1 MHKVMIVDDN
11 MTNLI
16 MAKKALEDLYEII
29 PVSSGKIALEFL
41 QEMPEAP
48 DVVLLDVDM
57 PDINGFYV
65 ISQMKNSEK
74 LSKIPVVFLTAQEDI
89 TTEIEGYSLG
99 AVDYIKKPFTATL
112 LRKRV
117 DIHIRFVEE
126 QKHNEKLNEQLRKV
140 LSEKIH
146 NIVELEYAIVEMFT
160 SLMSNRSFMISEHCT
175 RVEKYMSV
183 FLDTLIESRQFQ
195 IDEEDAEILKFA
207 SKMHDVGKICLSD
220 RCLADMGDLSI
231 QEKEFNH
238 AHTVLGA
245 EAVKKVMNV
254 VSDNRF
260 LNYAYNMCRFHH
272 ERWDGKGYPDK
283 LMTTNIPIESRILAI
298 VNSYDI
304 FRTTND
310 GSDPLTHAEAINRI
324 RFWSGT
330 HFDPELV
337 DAFLNIEAQIGA
349 IRFDNPS

>member
-41 QEMPEAP
+41 EEMPEPP

-74 LSKIPVVFLTAQEDI
+74 LSKIPVVFLTAQEDT

-99 AVDYIKKPFTATL
+99 AVDYIKKPFTASL
-112 LRKRV
+112 LRKRLDV
-117 DIHIRFVEE
+117 HIKFVEE
-126 QKHNEKLNEQLRKV
+126 QKHNEKVNEQLQKA
-140 LSEKIH
+140 LKEKIH
-146 NIVELEYAIVEMFT
+146 NISELEYAIVEMFT
-160 SLMSNRSFMISEHCT
+160 SLMSSRSFLIAEHSK

-183 FLDTLIESRQFQ
+183 FLDSLIESRQFSV
-195 IDEEDAEILKFA
+195 DESDAETLKFA
-207 SKMHDVGKICLSD
+207 SKMHDVGKICLTD

-245 EAVKKVMNV
+245 EAIKKVMDV
-254 VSDNRF
+254 ISDNRF
-260 LNYAYNMCRFHH
+260 LKYAYNMCRFHH

-283 LMTTNIPIESRILAI
+283 LMTTNIPFEARILSI

-310 GSDPLTHAEAINRI
+310 GGEPLTHNEAINRI

-330 HFDPELV
+330 HYDPELV
-337 DAFLNIEAQIGA
+337 EAFLNIERQIEA
-349 IRFDNPS
+349 IRFDS

>member
-41 QEMPEAP
+41 NEMPEPP

-65 ISQMKNSEK
+65 ISQMKNVEK
-74 LSKIPVVFLTAQEDI
+74 LARIPVVFLTAQEDI

-99 AVDYIKKPFTATL
+99 ASDYIRKPFTATL

-126 QKHNEKLNEQLRKV
+126 QKHNEKVNEQLQKV

-160 SLMSNRSFMISEHCT
+160 SLMSNRSFIISEHCI

-183 FLDTLIESRQFQ
+183 FLDALIESRQFSL
-195 IDEEDAEILKFA
+195 EETDAQILKFA
-207 SKMHDVGKICLSD
+207 SKIHDVGKICLTD

-238 AHTVLGA
+238 LHTVLGA
-245 EAVKKVMNV
+245 EAIKKVMDV
-254 VSDNRF
+254 VSDNQF
-260 LNYAYNMCRFHH
+260 LKYSYNMCRFHH

-283 LMTTNIPIESRILAI
+283 MMTTNIPIEARILTI
-298 VNSYDI
+298 VNSYDN

-310 GSDPLTHAEAINRI
+310 GADPLTHNEAINRI
-324 RFWSGT
+324 RLWSGT

-337 DAFLNIEAQIGA
+337 EAFLNIESKIGA
-349 IRFDNPS
+349 VRFDNQP

>member
-16 MAKKALEDLYEII
+16 MAKKALEDTYEIF
-29 PVSSGKIALEFL
+29 PVSSGKVALEFL
-41 QEMPEAP
+41 QEMPDPP

-57 PDINGFYV
+57 PDMNGFYV
-65 ISQMKNSEK
+65 ISQMKNIEK
-74 LSKIPVVFLTAQEDI
+74 LANIPVVFLTAQEDT

-99 AVDYIKKPFTATL
+99 AADYIKKPFTATL

-117 DIHIRFVEE
+117 EIHIKFVE
-126 QKHNEKLNEQLRKV
+126 QQRRLEKVNGQLSKA
-140 LSEKIH
+140 LGEKIH

-160 SLMSNRSFMISEHCT
+160 SLMANRSFLISEHCI

-183 FLDTLIESRQFQ
+183 FLDELIASRQFS
-195 IDEEDAEILKFA
+195 INEKDAEILKFA
-207 SKMHDVGKICLSD
+207 SKMHDIGKICLTD

-238 AHTVLGA
+238 AHTVLGS

-254 VSDNRF
+254 ISDNQF

-283 LMTTNIPIESRILAI
+283 LMTMDIPIEARILAI
-298 VNSYDI
+298 VNSYDD

-310 GSDPLTHAEAINRI
+310 GGDPLTHNEAINRI

-337 DAFLNIEAQIGA
+337 DAFINIERQIGE
-349 IRFDNPS
+349 IRFN

>member
-16 MAKKALEDLYEII
+16 MAKKALEDTYEIFPI
-29 PVSSGKIALEFL
+29 SSGKLALEFL
-41 QEMPEAP
+41 EEMPDPP

-65 ISQMKNSEK
+65 ISMMKNNPK
-74 LSKIPVVFLTAQEDI
+74 LENIPVVFLTAQEDT
-89 TTEIEGYSLG
+89 TTEVEGYSLG
-99 AVDYIKKPFTATL
+99 AADYIKKPFTATL
-112 LRKRV
+112 LKKRV
-117 DIHIRFVEE
+117 EIHIRFVEE
-126 QKHNEKLNEQLRKV
+126 HQKLNRINAQLSNA

-160 SLMSNRSFMISEHCT
+160 SLMESRSFMIAEHCK
-175 RVEKYMSV
+175 RVEKYMTV
-183 FLDTLIESRQFQ
+183 FVDALIESRQFD
-195 IDEEDAEILKFA
+195 IKETDAEILKFA
-207 SKMHDVGKICLSD
+207 SRMHDIGKICLTD
-220 RCLADMGDLSI
+220 RILADMDLSI

-238 AHTVLGA
+238 AHTVLGS

-254 VSDNRF
+254 ISDNQF
-260 LNYAYNMCRFHH
+260 LNYAYNMCRSHH

-283 LMTTNIPIESRILAI
+283 LMTMDIPIEARILAI
-298 VNSYDI
+298 VNSYDD

-310 GSDPLTHAEAINRI
+310 GGEPLTHNEAINRI

-337 DAFLNIEAQIGA
+337 DAFINIERQIGE
-349 IRFDNPS
+349 IRFN

>member
-41 QEMPEAP
+41 QEMPEPP
-48 DVVLLDVDM
+48 DVVLLDIDM
-57 PDINGFYV
+57 PDVNGFFV
-65 ISQMKNSEK
+65 ISQMKNVDK
-74 LSKIPVVFLTAQEDI
+74 LANIPVVFLTAQEDI

-99 AVDYIKKPFTATL
+99 AVDYIRKPFTATL

-117 DIHIRFVEE
+117 DIHIRFVEA
-126 QKHNEKLNEQLRKV
+126 QKHNELVNEKLSKALK
-140 LSEKIH
+140 EKIH

-160 SLMSNRSFMISEHCT
+160 SLMSNRSFMISEHCR
-175 RVEKYMSV
+175 RVQDYMSV
-183 FLDTLIESRQFQ
+183 FLDALIESRQFSV
-195 IDEEDAEILKFA
+195 DENDVEILKFA
-207 SKMHDVGKICLSD
+207 SKMHDVGKICLTD

-245 EAVKKVMNV
+245 EAVKKVMDV
-254 VSDNRF
+254 ISDNRF

-272 ERWDGKGYPDK
+272 ERWDGKGYPDR
-283 LMTTNIPIESRILAI
+283 LMTDNIPIEARILAI

-310 GSDPLTHAEAINRI
+310 GAEPLSHNEAINRI
-324 RFWSGT
+324 RLWSGT

-337 DAFLNIEAQIGA
+337 DAFLNIQRQIA
-349 IRFDNPS
+349 EIRFEQT

>member
-41 QEMPEAP
+41 EDMPEPP

-57 PDINGFYV
+57 PEVNGFYV
-65 ISQMKNSEK
+65 ISAMKNIPK
-74 LSKIPVVFLTAQEDI
+74 LVDIPVVFLTAQEDV

-99 AVDYIKKPFTATL
+99 AIDYIKKPFTATL

-126 QKHNEKLNEQLRKV
+126 QKKMERANTQLSKA
-140 LSEKIH
+140 LKEKIH

-160 SLMSNRSFMISEHCT
+160 SLMANRSFLISEHCT

-183 FLDTLIESRQFQ
+183 FLDTLIESRQFS
-195 IDEEDAEILKFA
+195 IEETDAEILKFA
-207 SKMHDVGKICLSD
+207 SKMHDVGKICLTD

-238 AHTVLGA
+238 AHTVLGS
-245 EAVKKVMNV
+245 EAIKKVMNV

-260 LNYAYNMCRFHH
+260 LNYAYNMTRFHH

-283 LMTTNIPIESRILAI
+283 LMTTSIPIEARILAI
-298 VNSYDI
+298 VNSYDD

-310 GSDPLTHAEAINRI
+310 GADPLTHAEAINRI

-337 DAFLNIEAQIGA
+337 DAFLNIERQISE
-349 IRFDNPS
+349 IRFDRQ

>member
-29 PVSSGKIALEFL
+29 PVSSGNIALEFL
-41 QEMPEAP
+41 QEMPEPP
-48 DVVLLDVDM
+48 DVVLLDIDM
-57 PDINGFYV
+57 PDVNGFFV
-65 ISQMKNSEK
+65 ISQMKNVEK
-74 LSKIPVVFLTAQEDI
+74 LARIPVVFLTAQEDI

-99 AVDYIKKPFTATL
+99 AVDYIRKPFTATL

-117 DIHIRFVEE
+117 DIHIKFVEA
-126 QKHNEKLNEQLRKV
+126 QKHNEKVNEQLQKV

-160 SLMSNRSFMISEHCT
+160 SLMSNRSYIISEHSR
-175 RVEKYMSV
+175 RVQTYMSV
-183 FLDTLIESRQFQ
+183 FLDALIETKQFN
-195 IDEEDAEILKFA
+195 IEEKDAEILKFA

-245 EAVKKVMNV
+245 EAVKKVMDV
-254 VSDNRF
+254 ISDNRF
-260 LNYAYNMCRFHH
+260 LTYAYNMCRFHH
-272 ERWDGKGYPDK
+272 ERWDGKGYPDR
-283 LMTTNIPIESRILAI
+283 LMTDNIPLEARILAI

-310 GSDPLTHAEAINRI
+310 GADPLTHNEAINRI
-324 RFWSGT
+324 RLWSGT

-337 DAFLNIEAQIGA
+337 EVFLSIQRQIA
-349 IRFDNPS
+349 DIRFEYT

>member
-29 PVSSGKIALEFL
+29 PVSSGNIALEFL
-41 QEMPEAP
+41 QEMPEPP
-48 DVVLLDVDM
+48 DVVLLDIDM
-57 PDINGFYV
+57 PDVNGFFV
-65 ISQMKNSEK
+65 ISQMKNVEK
-74 LSKIPVVFLTAQEDI
+74 LARIPVVFLTAQEDI

-99 AVDYIKKPFTATL
+99 AVDYIRKPFTATL

-117 DIHIRFVEE
+117 DIHIKFVEA
-126 QKHNEKLNEQLRKV
+126 QKHNERVNEQLQKV

-160 SLMSNRSFMISEHCT
+160 SLMSNRSYIISEHSR
-175 RVEKYMSV
+175 RVQTYMSV
-183 FLDTLIESRQFQ
+183 FLDALIETKQFK
-195 IDEEDAEILKFA
+195 IEEKDAEILKFA

-245 EAVKKVMNV
+245 EAVKKVMDV
-254 VSDNRF
+254 ISDNRF
-260 LNYAYNMCRFHH
+260 LRYAYNMCRFHH
-272 ERWDGKGYPDK
+272 ERWDGKGYPDR
-283 LMTTNIPIESRILAI
+283 LMTDNIPLEARILAI

-310 GSDPLTHAEAINRI
+310 GADPLTHNEAINRI
-324 RFWSGT
+324 RLWSGT

-337 DAFLNIEAQIGA
+337 EVFLSIQRQIA
-349 IRFDNPS
+349 DIRFEYT

>member
-41 QEMPEAP
+41 QEMPEPP

-74 LSKIPVVFLTAQEDI
+74 LSRIPVVFLTAQEDI

-99 AVDYIKKPFTATL
+99 AADYIKKPFTATL

-117 DIHIRFVEE
+117 DIHIKFIE
-126 QKHNEKLNEQLRKV
+126 QQQHTEKVNEQLQKV

-160 SLMSNRSFMISEHCT
+160 SLMSNRSFVISEHCA

-183 FLDTLIESRQFQ
+183 FLDALIESRQFS
-195 IDEEDAEILKFA
+195 IEDKDAEILKFA
-207 SKMHDVGKICLSD
+207 SKMHDVGKICLTD

-238 AHTVLGA
+238 AHTVLGS

-254 VSDNRF
+254 VSDNQF

-283 LMTTNIPIESRILAI
+283 LMTTNIPIEARILSI
-298 VNSYDI
+298 VNGYDI

-310 GSDPLTHAEAINRI
+310 GADPLTHTEAINRI

-337 DAFLNIEAQIGA
+337 DAFLNIEQKIAA
-349 IRFDNPS
+349 IRFE